1 MCNNSRYFWILFFVI
16 FLSIYPQ
23 FIDSQVLSL
32 KEVCTLPVELQ
43 ESSGLLTLNSG
54 NTFWTHNDSGN
65 DPHLFEIDT
74 MCNILKKVVVRN
86 LPNVDWE
93 EITSDTEGNV
103 YIGDFGNNNNDR
115 KDLKI
120 YWIKNLQEKKSDTID
135 ASVIS
140 FRFANQIGF
149 PPTESYRN
157 FDMEAFI
164 WYQGNLHLFSKNR
177 TSPFSGYCYYHRIP
191 DKPGDYITTLVDS
204 FLTGKGLMQQYW
216 VTAAAVSPDQKSL
229 ILLSYD
235 KFWLFYPLI
244 SANFFSSRSKTINF
258 SSLTQKEAV
267 SYVSEQEI
275 WLTDEYYSLL
285 RNGGKLY
292 RGFINPLLKTIQPE
306 NVGGFISPNPTRDFL
321 KIDFED
327 LLNISIWNPLS
338 DFYFFPTVPEDRM
351 INVSDLRPGIY
362 FVEIETIQKR
372 VIQKFVKQ

>member
-74 MCNILKKVVVRN
+74 ICNILKKVVVRN

-120 YWIKNLQEKKSDTID
+120 YWIKNLQENKSDTID

-164 WYQGNLHLFSKNR
+164 WYQGNLHLFS
-177 TSPFSGYCYYHRIP
+177 
-191 DKPGDYITTLVDS
+191 
-204 FLTGKGLMQQYW
+204 
-216 VTAAAVSPDQKSL
+216 
-229 ILLSYD
+229 
-235 KFWLFYPLI
+235 
-244 SANFFSSRSKTINF
+244 
-258 SSLTQKEAV
+258 
-267 SYVSEQEI
+267 
-275 WLTDEYYSLL
+275 
-285 RNGGKLY
+285 
-292 RGFINPLLKTIQPE
+292 
-306 NVGGFISPNPTRDFL
+306 
-321 KIDFED
+321 
-327 LLNISIWNPLS
+327 
-338 DFYFFPTVPEDRM
+338 
-351 INVSDLRPGIY
+351 
-362 FVEIETIQKR
+362 
-372 VIQKFVKQ
+372 

>member
-1 MCNNSRYFWILFFVI
+1 VI

-120 YWIKNLQEKKSDTID
+120 YWIKNLQENKSDTID